1 MPIIEGQYVAI
12 CVIVT
17 GWTTTPR
24 LSSTPTGAGAQLL
37 IGEQPY
43 SVYQGGQTFPP
54 PASLNMTEAKWTRA
68 NQLFWFALT

>member
-12 CVIVT
+12 CMVVT
-17 GWTTTPR
+17 GWTTPPR

-43 SVYQGGQTFPP
+43 SVYQGGQGL
-54 PASLNMTEAKWTRA
+54 PAARVAGHDRGQVDPREPAVLVRLA
-68 NQLFWFALT
+68 